1 MAKQTQGRGRL
12 RTAEAPPRAPAVSG
26 VPTTPEPP
34 VRRWPHPVDGVTPQ
48 SRRSAASWRESSPVS
63 GWTQETE
70 PALYYIHCALSYQN
84 QLLAD
89 IKALLEQLSQDSTPT
104 QDAE

>member
-1 MAKQTQGRGRL
+1 MANYSGSGRSRGSRGA
-12 RTAEAPPRAPAVSG
+12 RRAAVSAPPPSF
-26 VPTTPEPP
+26 TEPE
-34 VRRWPHPVDGVTPQ
+34 VRRWPHPVDGVAPQ